1 MTERITSRMLSF
13 ALERLNA
20 GTKCKYKIGSSY
32 GYYNLER
39 ASMECTGID
48 SISMGNTK
56 KELYYQIQTFLK
68 IKEAEKNRK
77 ADFIKNCTHHDV
89 FNLHYL
95 KDNDMVNHAHIFKS
109 EIKKKYQKLITYQCL
124 TCKKF
129 FRKSEYEEN
138 QRPKSRDELIKMRV
152 RE

>member
-20 GTKCKYKIGSSY
+20 GTKCKYNIGSSY

-77 ADFIKNCTHHDV
+77 ADFVKNCTHHDV
-89 FNLHYL
+89 FNLAFV
-95 KDNDMVNHAHIFKS
+95 KDSEKVNAGHISKFGSVSKS
-109 EIKKKYQKLITYQCL
+109 YYECITCRKSF
-124 TCKKF
+124 T
-129 FRKSEYEEN
+129 KSEYEEN
-138 QRPKSRDELIKMRV
+138 QKPKSRDELIKMRV

>member
-48 SISMGNTK
+48 SISVGNTK

-77 ADFIKNCTHHDV
+77 ADFVKNCTHHDI

-95 KDNDMVNHAHIFKS
+95 KDNDMVNHGHIFKY
-109 EIKKKYQKLITYQCL
+109 ELKGTTVYQCL
-124 TCKKF
+124 TCQKF
-129 FRKSEYEEN
+129 FSKSEYEKN
-138 QRPKSRDELIKMRV
+138 QKPKSRDELIKMRV

>member
-95 KDNDMVNHAHIFKS
+95 KDNDMVNHGHIFKS

>member
-20 GTKCKYKIGSSY
+20 GTKCKYNIGSSY

-56 KELYYQIQTFLK
+56 KELYYEIQTFLK

-95 KDNDMVNHAHIFKS
+95 KDNDMVNHGHIFKS